1 MSIVSFLSLFSSTF
15 LQISRPLHWADL
27 IQRLQLL
34 GENSSVLRNSK
45 SLNSEIFLQFTSDT
59 WTIFSQEFKQNSQ
72 QKFHPIRA
80 FGSPAASASLC
91 HRTRYSALW
100 LPLDLVLEDAMD
112 GYQVEATSAIE
123 KITSTTNFFPHFSII
138 SSYMHKSYQFVQ
150 EKYT

>member
-1 MSIVSFLSLFSSTF
+1 MVVLPFLSLFSSTF
-15 LQISRPLHWADL
+15 FLQIFRPSHWADL

-34 GENSSVLRNSK
+34 GENSSVLRKSK
-45 SLNSEIFLQFTSDT
+45 SLNSEIFLQFDT

-72 QKFHPIRA
+72 KKFHPIRA

-123 KITSTTNFFPHFSII
+123 KITSTTNFYPKFSTI
-138 SSYMHKSYQFVQ
+138 STYMHESYQFVQ
-150 EKYT
+150 ENYT